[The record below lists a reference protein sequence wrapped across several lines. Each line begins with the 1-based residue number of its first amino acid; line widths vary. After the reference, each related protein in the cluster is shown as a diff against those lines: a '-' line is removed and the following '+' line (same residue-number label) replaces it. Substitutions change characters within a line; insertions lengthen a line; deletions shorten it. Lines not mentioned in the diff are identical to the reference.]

1 MESKKF
7 FPIKVILSDG
17 QVWVED
23 VYACT
28 KWHAID
34 ILYTKMYKYQD
45 NRKMYKLFRPF
56 KTIA

>member
-7 FPIKVILSDG
+7 FPIKVILTDG
-17 QVWVED
+17 QVWIED

-34 ILYTKMYKYQD
+34 ILYTKMYKYQS

-56 KTIA
+56 N